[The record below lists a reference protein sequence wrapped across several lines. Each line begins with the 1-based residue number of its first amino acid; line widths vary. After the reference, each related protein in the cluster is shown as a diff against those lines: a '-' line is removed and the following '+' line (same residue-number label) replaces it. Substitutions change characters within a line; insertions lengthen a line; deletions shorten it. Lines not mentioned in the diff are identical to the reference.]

1 MKPDYLPLE
10 ILCGIA
16 ILFITA
22 LGFLLSRRVV
32 IRRPPVFAPEP
43 TSHHAPHGACKCYL
57 CEQRRKSAITATCP
71 ICGKHDPEHP
81 FIRHAISCS
90 RDDCGERAT

>member
-10 ILCGIA
+10 ILCAIA
-16 ILFITA
+16 ILFIVA
-22 LGFLLSRRVV
+22 LGFLLSRRVS
-32 IRRPPVFAPEP
+32 IRRPLVFPHEP
-43 TSHHAPHGACKCYL
+43 TPHYAPHGACMCYL
-57 CEQRRKSAITATCP
+57 CEQRRKSVITSTCP

-90 RDDCGERAT
+90 RNDCGECAT